1 VQEAAFMPVT
11 VARDAPR
18 QLPEHVFS
26 MPVVVVVVTTAATQL
41 PITEQARDPPV
52 TVVKEVVEMVDN
64 QLSTPP

>member
-1 VQEAAFMPVT
+1 
-11 VARDAPR
+11 
-18 QLPEHVFS
+18 
-26 MPVVVVVVTTAATQL
+26 VVVVVTTAATQL